1 MFEFIEDFLLTLAQ
15 VPGLGFLEN
24 YMLQIRARRTQ
35 FDQDLGDKMAQ
46 KDSTIAAYKKIKNLP
61 KNMKGSKKKR

>member
-1 MFEFIEDFLLTLAQ
+1 MLNFIEDFLLTLAQ
-15 VPGLGFLEN
+15 IPGLKFLES
-24 YMLQIRARRTQ
+24 YMNQIRTRRTQ

-46 KDSTIAAYKKIKNLP
+46 KDSTLAAYKKVKNLP